1 MSCEFES
8 WLTGKLT
15 EFNADAEVFSSYIL
29 GILESDEKEE
39 EKVTN
44 LQDLLEGL
52 GLDDGQPDACQRV
65 EKEIWTHWTKKNDDD
80 AKNGSEVEKPKNL
93 ADLGAAVVAHAESQT
108 QAYKAKGPST
118 RYYRVSQQVCD
129 VLNVTI

>member
-1 MSCEFES
+1 MSGEFES

-29 GILESDEKEE
+29 GILDSDESAE

-52 GLDDGQPDACQRV
+52 GLDDGKPDACQRV
-65 EKEIWTHWTKKNDDD
+65 EKEIWTQWSKSTSN
-80 AKNGSEVEKPKNL
+80 SENSEPEKPKNL

-118 RYYRVSQQVCD
+118 RSAS
-129 VLNVTI
+129 L

>member
-29 GILESDEKEE
+29 GILDSDESSDD
-39 EKVTN
+39 KVTN
-44 LQDLLEGL
+44 LQDLLQGL
-52 GLDDGQPDACQRV
+52 DLDDGQPDACQRV
-65 EKEIWTHWTKKNDDD
+65 EKEIWTQWTKKTD
-80 AKNGSEVEKPKNL
+80 AKNDSEVEKPKTL
-93 ADLGAAVVAHAESQT
+93 ADLGATVVAHAESQT

-118 RYYRVSQQVCD
+118 R
-129 VLNVTI
+129 

>member
-1 MSCEFES
+1 MSSEFES

-29 GILESDEKEE
+29 GILDSDESAE

-52 GLDDGQPDACQRV
+52 GLDDGKPDACQRV
-65 EKEIWTHWTKKNDDD
+65 EKEIWTQWTNTTSK
-80 AKNGSEVEKPKNL
+80 SENSEAEKPKNL

-118 RYYRVSQQVCD
+118 RLVYS
-129 VLNVTI
+129 

>member
-1 MSCEFES
+1 MSSEFET

-29 GILESDEKEE
+29 GILDSEESSE

-65 EKEIWTHWTKKNDDD
+65 EKEIWNQWSKTNS
-80 AKNGSEVEKPKNL
+80 NSNSGEPEKPKNL

-108 QAYKAKGPST
+108 QAYKAKGPNT
-118 RYYRVSQQVCD
+118 K
-129 VLNVTI
+129 

>member
-1 MSCEFES
+1 MSSDEFES
-8 WLTGKLT
+8 WLTEKLT

-29 GILESDEKEE
+29 GILDSDESSE

-65 EKEIWTHWTKKNDDD
+65 EKEIWRQWTKKSDD
-80 AKNGSEVEKPKNL
+80 AKNVTEPEKGKNL

-118 RYYRVSQQVCD
+118 R
-129 VLNVTI
+129 